1 MLQDLLDYRQCGFYL
16 FKSKKLTRK
25 AAELNGTDLSPKY
38 YTPTKEV
45 ACAVRTSLYKNR
57 IIYSLESCA

>member
-1 MLQDLLDYRQCGFYL
+1 MIVKQLISYPAASIGELDSQWNGAYL
-16 FKSKKLTRK
+16 SLK
-25 AAELNGTDLSPKY
+25 
-38 YTPTKEV
+38 YTPAKEV